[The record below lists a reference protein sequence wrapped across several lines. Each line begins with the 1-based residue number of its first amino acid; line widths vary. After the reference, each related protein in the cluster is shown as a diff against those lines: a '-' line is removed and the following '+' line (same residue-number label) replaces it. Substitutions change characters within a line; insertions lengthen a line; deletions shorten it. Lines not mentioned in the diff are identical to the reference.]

1 MATRR
6 NTWIGSKAST
16 KRKSKNN
23 QPEYELQKAICRYL
37 DIKYNKVFYNG
48 SAGGMRT
55 YLSVAKRMKA
65 TGYKSGF
72 PDIFIY
78 EARNGYNG
86 LAIELKVKGNYAS
99 QNQKKVLSILNDKGY
114 RAEVCTGYDNAV
126 EVIDEYLES

>member
-16 KRKSKNN
+16 KRKSKNK

-78 EARNGYNG
+78 EPKGIYHG

-99 QNQKKVLSILNDKGY
+99 QNQKKVLSILNKAGY
-114 RAEVCTGYDNAV
+114 RAEICTGFDNAV

>member
-6 NTWIGSKAST
+6 NTWSGSKASI
-16 KRKSKNN
+16 KRKSKNK

-55 YLSVAKRMKA
+55 YMSVAKKMKQ

-78 EARNGYNG
+78 EPRGEYSG

-99 QNQKKVLSILNDKGY
+99 PKQKEVLQLLNNAGY
-114 RAEVCTGYDNAV
+114 LAKVCTGFDNAI
-126 EVIDEYLES
+126 EVIDDYLK

>member
-16 KRKSKNN
+16 KKKSKNK

-37 DIKYNKVFYNG
+37 NIKYNKVFYNG

-55 YLSVAKRMKA
+55 YLSVAKRMKE

-78 EARNGYNG
+78 EPKGKYSG

-99 QNQKKVLSILNDKGY
+99 PKQKEVLSLLNEKGY
-114 RAEVCTGYDNAV
+114 RAEVCTGFDNAV
-126 EVIDEYLES
+126 EVIDEYLE

>member
-6 NTWIGSKAST
+6 NTWSGSKASI
-16 KRKSKNN
+16 KRKSKNK

-48 SAGGMRT
+48 SAGGVWTTWSQGKKM
-55 YLSVAKRMKA
+55 VA

-78 EARNGYNG
+78 EPRGEYSG

-99 QNQKKVLSILNDKGY
+99 PKQKEVLQLLNNAGY
-114 RAEVCTGYDNAV
+114 LAKVCTGFDNAI
-126 EVIDEYLES
+126 EVIDDYLK

>member
-1 MATRR
+1 MATRN
-6 NTWIGSKAST
+6 NTWIGSKKST
-16 KRKSKNN
+16 KRKSKNK

-48 SAGGMRT
+48 SAGGVWTTM
-55 YLSVAKRMKA
+55 SQAKKMVA

-78 EARNGYNG
+78 EPRGEYSG

-99 QNQKKVLSILNDKGY
+99 ANQKKVLSILNERGY
-114 RAEVCTGYDNAV
+114 KAEVCTGFDDTAK
-126 EVIDEYLES
+126 VIDEYLG

>member
-1 MATRR
+1 MAIRR
-6 NTWIGSKAST
+6 NTRSGYTKST
-16 KRKSKNN
+16 QTKSKNK
-23 QPEYELQKAICRYL
+23 QPEYELQKAICYYL

-78 EARNGYNG
+78 ESRNGYNG

-99 QNQKKVLSILNDKGY
+99 ANQKKVIQRLNDAGY
-114 RAEVCTGYDNAV
+114 KAEVCTGFDEATNL
-126 EVIDEYLES
+126 IDEYLK

>member
-1 MATRR
+1 
-6 NTWIGSKAST
+6 
-16 KRKSKNN
+16 
-23 QPEYELQKAICRYL
+23 LQKAICRYL

-55 YLSVAKRMKA
+55 YMSVAKKMKQ

-78 EARNGYNG
+78 EPRGEYSG

-99 QNQKKVLSILNDKGY
+99 PKQKEVLQLLNNAGY
-114 RAEVCTGYDNAV
+114 LAKVCTGFDNAI
-126 EVIDEYLES
+126 EVIDDYLK

>member
-1 MATRR
+1 MT
-6 NTWIGSKAST
+6 
-16 KRKSKNN
+16 KSKNK
-23 QPEYELQKAICRYL
+23 QPEYELQKSICYYL

-78 EARNGYNG
+78 EPRNNFHG

-99 QNQKKVLSILNDKGY
+99 ANQKKVIQRLNDAGY
-114 RAEVCTGYDNAV
+114 KAKVCTGFDEATNL
-126 EVIDEYLES
+126 IDEYLK